1 MMRLRSLAF
10 IFFMSMLVFLPVTY
24 AQEKKADDAKGEEAV
39 PPAATH
45 YLGREIAQTMH
56 YAGAPWLTRES
67 RDREEDSR
75 TMLKMLGIKE
85 GQVVCDLGAGNGFY
99 TLPIAKAVG
108 EKGKVFAVEIQ
119 PEMLRFL
126 KKRAAAQKVEN
137 IEYILGTLIDP
148 KLPEGSQDMIL
159 LVDVYHEFS
168 HPPQMLAKMR
178 KALKPDG
185 RLVLLEFRAEDDN
198 VPIKRLH
205 KMSKKQV
212 DLEMA
217 ANGFKLVA
225 SYDKLPWQHMLFYG
239 KDDKDKKAGDEKDHE
254 KNNEKNNEKNDEK
267 KSGEAGKSKE

>member
-1 MMRLRSLAF
+1 MNRFLSILFMFSVSLL
-10 IFFMSMLVFLPVTY
+10 LVATLAL
-24 AQEKKADDAKGEEAV
+24 AQEKKTDAAQDEEKI

-75 TMLKMLGIKE
+75 TMLKMLGLKE
-85 GQVVCDLGAGNGFY
+85 GSVVCDLGAGNGFY

-137 IEYILGTLIDP
+137 IEYILGTLVDP
-148 KLPEGSQDMIL
+148 KLPDNSQDIIL
-159 LVDVYHEFS
+159 MVDVYHEFS
-168 HPPQMLAKMR
+168 HPAQMLAKIR

-185 RLVLLEFRAEDDN
+185 RLVLVEFRAEDDK
-198 VPIKRLH
+198 VPIKPLH
-205 KMSKKQV
+205 KMSKKQI
-212 DLEMA
+212 DLELT
-217 ANGFKLVA
+217 ANGFKQVD
-225 SYDKLPWQHMLFYG
+225 SFDKLPWQHMLFFQRDDQV
-239 KDDKDKKAGDEKDHE
+239 KEDKDKKPQA
-254 KNNEKNNEKNDEK
+254 
-267 KSGEAGKSKE
+267 KE